1 MDVKRPRRGHFGMGR
16 MFFFLCSMALFI
28 CQLTGLLQFNEF
40 FWGLSITIAILG
52 ALSML
57 QIDKQQKEI
66 ANLKK
71 NLAKKTK
78 ENQKLVNQYESLS
91 KQHKNL
97 VINNEITQRQL
108 NRAKEKNKKRNES
121 QYIYQIFSNKTEN
134 NDSESE

>member
-1 MDVKRPRRGHFGMGR
+1 
-16 MFFFLCSMALFI
+16 
-28 CQLTGLLQFNEF
+28 
-40 FWGLSITIAILG
+40 
-52 ALSML
+52 ML

-134 NDSESE
+134 NDSE

>member
-1 MDVKRPRRGHFGMGR
+1 
-16 MFFFLCSMALFI
+16 
-28 CQLTGLLQFNEF
+28 
-40 FWGLSITIAILG
+40 
-52 ALSML
+52 ML

-108 NRAKEKNKKRNES
+108 NRAKEKNKKRNEA

>member
-1 MDVKRPRRGHFGMGR
+1 
-16 MFFFLCSMALFI
+16 
-28 CQLTGLLQFNEF
+28 
-40 FWGLSITIAILG
+40 
-52 ALSML
+52 ML